1 MNAQPGSVRAFI
13 DASADAVA
21 REIATLR
28 REAERER
35 ALWDAELRARM
46 ADMDAR
52 IKSLADAERKLDEL
66 ATNVNDGRDGID
78 GRDGVDGKDGAD
90 ADPEMIRSM
99 VVEAVSQIPAPKDG
113 RDGIDGKDGRDGKDA
128 DPDTIRE
135 MVAAAVA
142 EIPAPKDG
150 RDGVDGQDGR
160 DGDSV
165 HPDEV
170 RAMVAELVAEIPAPQ
185 DGKDGRDGTDGK
197 DGAPGERGP
206 EGPAGKLP
214 VAVVWSDRVH
224 YEGEVATHQGA
235 TWQATRDTG
244 HEPPHAD
251 WICLAARG
259 DDGADGRSFLP
270 RGLFDPQQE
279 YRALDVVTLNASSFV
294 ANRDNPGEC
303 PGEGWFLLA
312 GQGKRG
318 KPGERGDIG
327 QRGLSG
333 APGEAV
339 VSLTVNDEGVMT
351 LVNGDGSLIQ
361 CDLYPV
367 LAKIR

>member
-52 IKSLADAERKLDEL
+52 IKALADAERKLDEL
-66 ATNVNDGRDGID
+66 AANVKDGRDGAD
-78 GRDGVDGKDGAD
+78 GQDGKD
-90 ADPEMIRSM
+90 ADPEVIRSM
-99 VVEAVSQIPAPKDG
+99 VMEAVSQIPAPLDG
-113 RDGIDGKDGRDGKDA
+113 RDGLDGKDGADGKD
-128 DPDTIRE
+128 
-135 MVAAAVA
+135 
-142 EIPAPKDG
+142 
-150 RDGVDGQDGR
+150 
-160 DGDSV
+160 GDSI

-170 RAMVAELVAEIPAPQ
+170 RAMVAELVAEIPAPL
-185 DGKDGRDGTDGK
+185 DGKDGRDGLDGK
-197 DGAPGERGP
+197 DGKDGERGL

-251 WICLAARG
+251 WICLASRG
-259 DDGADGRSFLP
+259 SDGAEGRSFLP
-270 RGLFDPQQE
+270 RGLFDPQEE

-318 KPGERGDIG
+318 KPGERGEIG
-327 QRGLSG
+327 NRGLSG
-333 APGEAV
+333 DPGEAV
-339 VSLTVNDEGVMT
+339 VSLTVNDQAVMT
-351 LVNGDGSLIQ
+351 LVNGDGSIIE
-361 CDLYPV
+361 CDLYPL